1 MICYTV
7 APTAYKEGKEK
18 NNRVGTAFQSPK
30 KVKTLRTTG
39 GKMLKIKTEIKS
51 SWEDL
56 IEQSTLYL
64 MKTATNINH
73 LSVN

>member
-1 MICYTV
+1 
-7 APTAYKEGKEK
+7 
-18 NNRVGTAFQSPK
+18 
-30 KVKTLRTTG
+30 
-39 GKMLKIKTEIKS
+39 MLKIKTEIKS